1 MLQWICDIPR
11 NVVMNIKMNQFR
23 SNDNRTRNETIKK
36 TMQRILQNKLKSLRK
51 FLAKQILD
59 KKSKSQKTLDI
70 NQIKSVLFF
79 RNDDKIGDMV
89 VSTSLF
95 REIKQKY
102 PDIEII
108 VLCGK
113 NNKEIIKYNKN
124 IDKIYKLEK
133 SFFKNFSILKNLR
146 KQNISLAIDFY
157 TFGLVFKPLLML
169 RIISPKFLIGFY
181 KNSYNVYDLS
191 IDMNFFNKHI
201 SKRYEYLL
209 KILKIENP
217 DLKYD
222 VILSEKEE
230 KVAFA
235 LISKYNAKYKIILNP
250 FAASKHRSF
259 DFDKLKELVNLLE
272 RKIDCCVFVLCQ
284 EKDRKKIESLQTDKT
299 CIASFESV
307 LESVALVKYSDA
319 VISPD
324 TSMVHIA
331 TAFDKKTVALYLD
344 YSNVYEKINIIWG
357 SNNLNAIQLSVDT
370 KNKSVE
376 NDIKNIDN
384 IDILNALQNILRRQF
399 R

>member
-133 SFFKNFSILKNLR
+133 SFF
-146 KQNISLAIDFY
+146 
-157 TFGLVFKPLLML
+157 
-169 RIISPKFLIGFY
+169 
-181 KNSYNVYDLS
+181 
-191 IDMNFFNKHI
+191 
-201 SKRYEYLL
+201 
-209 KILKIENP
+209 
-217 DLKYD
+217 
-222 VILSEKEE
+222 
-230 KVAFA
+230 
-235 LISKYNAKYKIILNP
+235 
-250 FAASKHRSF
+250 
-259 DFDKLKELVNLLE
+259 
-272 RKIDCCVFVLCQ
+272 
-284 EKDRKKIESLQTDKT
+284 
-299 CIASFESV
+299 
-307 LESVALVKYSDA
+307 
-319 VISPD
+319 
-324 TSMVHIA
+324 
-331 TAFDKKTVALYLD
+331 
-344 YSNVYEKINIIWG
+344 
-357 SNNLNAIQLSVDT
+357 
-370 KNKSVE
+370 
-376 NDIKNIDN
+376 
-384 IDILNALQNILRRQF
+384 
-399 R
+399 